1 MTDGGIYFRYRFLF
15 LCLFKFLV
23 INVSKMQVI
32 KSIEEGRVYMRME
45 RWIRVT
51 LVFILA
57 LLVFVPFEEVSA
69 ACGVSDKGISSSP
82 YGGTWG
88 IHPELQKKAD
98 ALISKA
104 KDQGITV
111 TLTQGY
117 RSIAY
122 QNSLYAQGRS
132 CGGQVV
138 TNAKGGESY
147 HNFGLAFDIF
157 VGDWNT
163 KVDKNGNG
171 KSDWTEVG
179 EIGEGLGLEWGGK
192 WKGFVDLPHFQYTYG
207 LSLKKLNA
215 GELPPEGKA
224 IPNGDEASSAEI
236 ETDSKKLNGDDFKG
250 DLVDISAY
258 FVKGDVAINNVG
270 VDDRK
275 VEVSNENRYGMFV
288 LGGKVGQF
296 FYTVA
301 QVMSVFL
308 MGYIAF
314 LWLLWFLSFSSIG
327 VGQLLIVKLTF
338 GKIDVYEENGLMT
351 LVKWSLFGMFVIV
364 AVWTGLIPKLFSLI
378 YWMLS
383 EFIGFL
389 DRFTFL

>member
-1 MTDGGIYFRYRFLF
+1 MRLRVVVLIVALFIITPTDAVG
-15 LCLFKFLV
+15 
-23 INVSKMQVI
+23 
-32 KSIEEGRVYMRME
+32 
-45 RWIRVT
+45 
-51 LVFILA
+51 
-57 LLVFVPFEEVSA
+57 A
-69 ACGVSDKGISSSP
+69 ACGSTDKGLGSSP

-98 ALISKA
+98 DLISKA
-104 KDQGITV
+104 KDKGITV
-111 TLTQGY
+111 SLTQGY

-122 QNSLYAQGRS
+122 QNSLYAQGRK

-138 TNAKGGESY
+138 TNAKGGQSY
-147 HNFGLAFDIF
+147 HNFGLAFDVF

-179 EIGEGLGLEWGGK
+179 EIGESIGLEWGGN
-192 WKGFVDLPHFQYTYG
+192 WKDFVDLPHFQYTYG
-207 LSLKKLNA
+207 LTLKKLNA

-224 IPNGDEASSAEI
+224 IPNGDESDDTV
-236 ETDSKKLNGDDFKG
+236 TDSKELNGDDFKG

-258 FVKGDVAINNVG
+258 FVKGDVAITNVG

-296 FYTVA
+296 LYSTA

-308 MGYIAF
+308 MGYIVF
-314 LWLLWFLSFSSIG
+314 LWLLWALSYSNVW
-327 VGQLLIVKLTF
+327 VGQSLIVKLTF
-338 GKIDVYEENGLMT
+338 GKIDVYENSGFMT
-351 LVKWSLFGMFVIV
+351 LLVWSLFGMFVIV
-364 AVWTGLIPKLFSLI
+364 AVWTGLIPKLVSLL

-383 EFIGFL
+383 EFIGYL